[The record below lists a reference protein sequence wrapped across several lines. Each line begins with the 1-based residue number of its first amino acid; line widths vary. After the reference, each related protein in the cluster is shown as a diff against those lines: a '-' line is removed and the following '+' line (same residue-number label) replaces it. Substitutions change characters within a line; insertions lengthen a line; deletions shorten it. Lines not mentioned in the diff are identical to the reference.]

1 MKQPVFDQ
9 TKLPEAMKLI
19 DQACCLMDARDYA
32 DDETAK
38 QALRDLEAAL
48 RKLAGNPQLRIRD
61 YKDYQASVG
70 LEMAAKSALLSPPVR
85 ENLSDDEIRQIVL
98 HILEHD
104 EAETDWWLLDLQCNT
119 GLENLTDY
127 IFYPD
132 TVGLCKDASLQEIA
146 DKIVAD
152 RT

>member
-9 TKLPEAMKLI
+9 KKLPEAMKLI
-19 DQACCLMDARDYA
+19 DQANSLLETRDHA
-32 DDETAK
+32 DDEAANQALKELET
-38 QALRDLEAAL
+38 ALRDVA
-48 RKLAGNPQLRIRD
+48 KNPQLRIRD

-70 LEMAAKSALLSPPVR
+70 LVMAAKSALLAPP
-85 ENLSDDEIRQIVL
+85 EKEDLSDQEIREIVL